1 MTSQKTADHAYVRK
15 LNTATILNLLRTTA
29 PVSRAELAKQT
40 GLNRS
45 TVSSIVNQLLQNDLV
60 RETEL
65 QREGVGR
72 PGMSL
77 TLNPDGG
84 AAIGVELGV
93 DFISVVVSDLL
104 AQVRWRVYVDVD
116 ASLGQ
121 AVIVNRAEAI
131 IDEVLAET
139 AVSNLPIFGI
149 GVGVPGLVDVQSG
162 VIKLA
167 PNLQWQD
174 VPIKSMWQERFQL
187 PVHVENEANAAAL
200 GEHYFGVAKETN
212 DFIYLSAGVGLGGGI
227 MLQGQ
232 LFRGSGGYAGEIGHM
247 TIDVDGALCSCGRRG
262 CWETVVGPR
271 AVERLIR
278 TQIREGADS
287 LLTDMAQGNVET
299 ITFDQI
305 VEAAHQG
312 DAVAESALQKVAVSL
327 GIGIA
332 NLVNVFNPEM
342 IVLGGRLRLAGE
354 LITPTIAQTVQQ
366 NSLQHP
372 LDNVKFANSAH
383 GAEACVM
390 GAIALV
396 MDNVLREPTIERS

>member
-1 MTSQKTADHAYVRK
+1 MSARKTADHAYVRK
-15 LNTATILNLLRTTA
+15 LNTTTILQLLRVAA
-29 PVSRAELAKQT
+29 PVSRAELAKKT

-45 TVSSIVNQLLQNDLV
+45 TVSSIVNQLIENDLV

-77 TLNPDGG
+77 TLNPNGG
-84 AAIGVELGV
+84 AAIGVEMGV
-93 DFISVVVSDLL
+93 DFISVVVKDLL
-104 AQVRWRVYVDVD
+104 AQSRWRMYVDVD
-116 ASLGQ
+116 SGLGQ
-121 AVIVNRAEAI
+121 EAI
-131 IDEVLAET
+131 VAQAESIIERALTET
-139 AVSNLPIFGI
+139 AVSNLRVFGI
-149 GVGVPGLVDVQSG
+149 GVGVPGLVDVQAG
-162 VIKLA
+162 VIKMA

-174 VPIKSMWQERFQL
+174 VPIKAMWQERFQL
-187 PVHVENEANAAAL
+187 PVYVENEANAAAL
-200 GEHYFGVAKETN
+200 GEHYFGVTQKVK

-247 TIDVDGALCSCGRRG
+247 TIDPNGELCSCGRRG

-278 TQIREGADS
+278 SQIREGAES
-287 LLTDMAQGNVET
+287 VLTEMAQGDLDT

-305 VEAAHQG
+305 VEAANLG
-312 DAVAESALQKVAVSL
+312 DGVATSALHNVAVSL

-342 IVLGGRLRLAGE
+342 VVLGGRLRLAGE
-354 LITPTIAQTVQQ
+354 LIMPTIKQTVQQ

-372 LDNVKFANSAH
+372 LAGVKFANSAH

-396 MDNVLREPTIERS
+396 MDNVLREPTI

>member
-1 MTSQKTADHAYVRK
+1 MTPRKTADHAYVRK
-15 LNTATILNLLRTTA
+15 LNTATVLHLLRTAA
-29 PVSRAELAKQT
+29 PISRAELAKQT

-45 TVSSIVNQLLQNDLV
+45 TVSSIVNQLLENDLA

-77 TLNPDGG
+77 TLNPNGG

-93 DFISVVVSDLL
+93 DFISVVLTDLL

-116 ASLGQ
+116 SELGQ
-121 AVIVNRAEAI
+121 AAIVNQAEGI
-131 IDEVLAET
+131 IDDVLAET
-139 AVSNLPIFGI
+139 AVSNLRVFGI

-174 VPIKSMWQERFQL
+174 VPIKAMWQERFQL
-187 PVHVENEANAAAL
+187 PVYVENEANAAAL
-200 GEHYFGVAKETN
+200 GEHYFGVAQETN

-247 TIDVDGALCSCGRRG
+247 TINVDGAQCSCGRRG

-278 TQIREGADS
+278 SQIREGADS
-287 LLTDMAQGNVET
+287 LLTNMAQGNVET
-299 ITFDQI
+299 ISFDQI
-305 VEAAHQG
+305 VEAAQQG
-312 DAVAESALQKVAVSL
+312 DGVAKTALQKVAISL
-327 GIGIA
+327 GVGIA

-342 IVLGGRLRLAGE
+342 IVLGGRLRLAAE
-354 LITPTIAQTVQQ
+354 LITPTIIKTVQQ

-372 LDNVKFANSAH
+372 LENVKFANSAH

-396 MDNVLREPTIERS
+396 MDNVLREPTI

>member
-1 MTSQKTADHAYVRK
+1 MSARKTADHAYVRK
-15 LNTATILNLLRTTA
+15 LNTATILQLLRVTA
-29 PVSRAELAKQT
+29 PVSRAELAKKT

-45 TVSSIVNQLLQNDLV
+45 TVSSIVNQLIENDLV

-77 TLNPDGG
+77 TLNPNGG
-84 AAIGVELGV
+84 AAIGVEMGV
-93 DFISVVVSDLL
+93 DFISVVVKDLL
-104 AQVRWRVYVDVD
+104 AQSRWRMHVDVD
-116 ASLGQ
+116 SGLGQ
-121 AVIVNRAEAI
+121 EAI
-131 IDEVLAET
+131 VAQAESIIDQALTET
-139 AVSNLPIFGI
+139 AVSNLRVFGI
-149 GVGVPGLVDVQSG
+149 GVGVPGLVDVQAG
-162 VIKLA
+162 VIKMA
-167 PNLQWQD
+167 PNLKWQD
-174 VPIKSMWQERFQL
+174 VPIKAMWQERFQL
-187 PVHVENEANAAAL
+187 PVYVENEANAAAL
-200 GEHYFGVAKETN
+200 GEHYFGVTQAVK

-247 TIDVDGALCSCGRRG
+247 TIDPNGAQCSCGRRG

-278 TQIREGADS
+278 SQIREGAKTV
-287 LLTDMAQGNVET
+287 LTEMAQGDLDAIN
-299 ITFDQI
+299 FDQI
-305 VEAAHQG
+305 IAAANLG
-312 DAVAESALQKVAVSL
+312 DAVAKSALHNVAVSL

-342 IVLGGRLRLAGE
+342 VVLGGRLRLAGE
-354 LITPTIAQTVQQ
+354 LIMPTIKQTVQQ

-372 LDNVKFANSAH
+372 LAGVKFMNSAH

-396 MDNVLREPTIERS
+396 MDNVLREPTI